1 MESYNK
7 ILLDTK
13 LPDTFSGFL
22 ALCMDDND
30 LVIFGDCGTG
40 KDYLKI
46 KIEEVV
52 AYHVYEEFCHPN
64 MDRGKD
70 YPTPPFSNEKK
81 EIYYPALEVIN
92 SEWLNS
98 FSDNRLR
105 EHRRESAKHYQLLS
119 YSNIIDVI
127 ANGIPFAIPISKNE
141 YKKVEG
147 IIKDAL
153 A

>member
-1 MESYNK
+1 MESYKK
-7 ILLDTK
+7 ILVDTK

-22 ALCMDDND
+22 ALCLDDND

-46 KIEEVV
+46 TIKEVV

-70 YPTPPFSNEKK
+70 YPKPPSSNE
-81 EIYYPALEVIN
+81 ERAIYYPALEIEN

-105 EHRRESAKHYQLLS
+105 EHRRASAKHFQFLS
-119 YSNIIDVI
+119 YSNVIDVI
-127 ANGIPFAIPISKNE
+127 ANGVPSAKAISKND
-141 YKKVEG
+141 YSKVEG
-147 IIKDAL
+147 LIRDAL
-153 A
+153 S